1 MRTIWNPWHGCRRVS
16 EGCAHCYMYFLDR
29 LRGAD
34 GSRVYTT
41 EAFDYPVRRDRK
53 GRYAVPPGVTL
64 WVCMTSD
71 FFLEEAD
78 VWRADAWRM
87 MRERCDV
94 AFLLITKR
102 VSRIAEC
109 LPSDWGSGYENVICY
124 ATAENQKRAAE
135 RVPLLLE
142 LPFAHRGVA
151 CSPLIGAVDLSP
163 WLGSGKIERVMCGGE
178 NYDGARPCRWEWVTD
193 LASQCRAANVSFTFF
208 ETGNVFVKDGKTYR
222 LSGKRLQAKWLTSPA
237 SASKD
242 APTRLTC
249 AHPWD
254 FLSATRSAARR
265 FFACTATPAAVV
277 RSVPDAQ
284 TAASARP
291 HEPIAEAKTFYD
303 FC

>member
-53 GRYAVPPGVTL
+53 GRYAVPSGVTL

-78 VWRADAWRM
+78 VWRADVWRM

-109 LPSDWGSGYENVICY
+109 LPSDWGSGYKNVICY

-222 LSGKRLQAKWLTSPA
+222 LSGKRLQSEMAYKSGVSFEGRAHSFDLRTPLGFPLSDEERRAPFFRAHCDTCGSRPFCSGCSNCGKCEA
-237 SASKD
+237 S
-242 APTRLTC
+242 
-249 AHPWD
+249 
-254 FLSATRSAARR
+254 
-265 FFACTATPAAVV
+265 
-277 RSVPDAQ
+277 
-284 TAASARP
+284 
-291 HEPIAEAKTFYD
+291 
-303 FC
+303 